1 MAWYE
6 DEAKFGEATSS
17 EKMKARKS
25 TNARSGTAEEEA
37 KEKKKKWKKNGQ

>member
-17 EKMKARKS
+17 ERTKARKS
-25 TNARSGTAEEEA
+25 TNARSGTAEEEEA
-37 KEKKKKWKKNGQ
+37 KEKKKKK